1 MSNIDWK
8 VGQVCFLRSFWPLK
22 RPTSVFLFAGQK
34 RSSKYFFAKLNQKK
48 TTCEDTCVSKQCLF
62 LTSFWDISSRI
73 ALLSKNF
80 QTRDSV
86 IRRLFAMYWIITWG
100 LAPGRMHM
108 RCDLGAPPG
117 GVPVVQV
124 PLSHMWAAMLSW
136 TCARTRTPRCFLPPD
151 LVLHFT
157 WVTHSLQLSII
168 FPKKRL
174 LRSVRIGGFPLFWAP
189 FWSPFWLKVLSH
201 LSSNFLFRIHHQYV
215 WKISLF
221 GRPDQRLPR
230 DL

>member
-1 MSNIDWK
+1 MCFYLLAKKGRANIFLQNLIKRRPHVRTLVFPNNACFW
-8 VGQVCFLRSFWPLK
+8 QVFETFHQGLLCRAKISRQEIPWFN
-22 RPTSVFLFAGQK
+22 VFL
-34 RSSKYFFAKLNQKK
+34 LV
-48 TTCEDTCVSKQCLF
+48 DHM
-62 LTSFWDISSRI
+62 SR
-73 ALLSKNF
+73 
-80 QTRDSV
+80 V
-86 IRRLFAMYWIITWG
+86 
-100 LAPGRMHM
+100 LATGRMHM

-201 LSSNFLFRIHHQYV
+201 LSSNSLFRIHHQHV

>member
-1 MSNIDWK
+1 MCFYLLAKKGRANI
-8 VGQVCFLRSFWPLK
+8 FLQNLIK
-22 RPTSVFLFAGQK
+22 RRPHVRTLVFPNNA
-34 RSSKYFFAKLNQKK
+34 
-48 TTCEDTCVSKQCLF
+48 CF

-73 ALLSKNF
+73 ALSSKNF

-86 IRRLFAMYWIITWG
+86 IQRLFAMYWIITWV
-100 LAPGRMHM
+100 LATGRMHM